1 MSPTPASQPEFEYAI
16 RRLDWDSARFEAD
29 EITRLLNA
37 YEARG
42 WQYLET
48 VTPHTGGPVTVFR
61 RRLR

>member
-1 MSPTPASQPEFEYAI
+1 MSPTAASGPEFEYAI